1 MGGVE
6 TVLVQTPVPNPALN
20 SPFRL
25 RVSAVGT
32 TLTLSLVGGAS
43 VSVSDPAFNGGTL
56 GLSLAW
62 QTGATISYRA
72 DNFKACSG
80 PAGTDCSGI
89 Q

>member
-1 MGGVE
+1 
-6 TVLVQTPVPNPALN
+6 VLAQTPVPNPALN

-25 RVSAVGT
+25 RASAVGT

-62 QTGATISYRA
+62 QTGATPSYRA

-80 PAGTDCSGI
+80 PSGTDCSGI

>member
-1 MGGVE
+1 
-6 TVLVQTPVPNPALN
+6 VPNPALN

-25 RVSAVGT
+25 RASAVGT
-32 TLTLSLVGGAS
+32 TLTLSLVGGAN

-62 QTGATISYRA
+62 QTGAGPSYRA